1 MAMLKPARIEV
12 SNKLSLLCLTLLLL
26 ATLFTGRA
34 MALTTLT
41 CDDSKGKPLVA
52 NDAASGMTT
61 DLEVTGPCEVK
72 GSAATPSLKYY
83 FHSVNIYIAPSAVSG
98 GSLNFDDALTDF
110 YAENIVVENGG
121 ALIAGSKMT
130 PIGTA
135 NGLVTIHLW
144 GATGDPGVTCK
155 SPTAASRARR
165 WEPIP
170 AR

>member
-1 MAMLKPARIEV
+1 MLKPARIEV

-72 GSAATPSLKYY
+72 GSASHPLSQVLLSQRQYLY
-83 FHSVNIYIAPSAVSG
+83 R
-98 GSLNFDDALTDF
+98 
-110 YAENIVVENGG
+110 AE
-121 ALIAGSKMT
+121 
-130 PIGTA
+130 
-135 NGLVTIHLW
+135 
-144 GATGDPGVTCK
+144 C
-155 SPTAASRARR
+155 RQRR
-165 WEPIP
+165 QFEF
-170 AR
+170 R